1 MAGLCKSHA
10 KTYGQSAMGFEGF
23 ILGFGIY
30 MTHKKKLGPKKP
42 VQTA

>member
-10 KTYGQSAMGFEGF
+10 KTYGQSTMGFEGF

-30 MTHKKKLGPKKP
+30 MTPKKNFGPKKS
-42 VQTA
+42 VQTT